1 MISYVVVLENPAYA
15 VTGADGSF
23 KIAGAPPGPVT
34 VNAWI
39 PGAGRVS
46 QDLTLAEGAV
56 SEVALELIASERIAP
71 HTRKDGSA
79 YPRPGTEHYQ

>member
-1 MISYVVVLENPAYA
+1 
-15 VTGADGSF
+15 VTGADGKF
-23 KIAGAPPGPVT
+23 EITGAPPGPVT

-46 QDLTLAEGAV
+46 QDLTLAEGAA